1 MEEDNNSPWGVIFI
15 ATTFSLIIL
24 GIAYFFISPAESP
37 FFSTE
42 KTEKIAEFKNARV
55 TGRKEGKKRWEL
67 FAEEGWT
74 SKRHEITHLKN
85 IKEGKIYQDGEL
97 VVTDLVAPTGKTYR
111 QSEIVET
118 FGPVRAYL
126 ELGKM
131 SKSREKDKEEWSK
144 LTADYLKHTP
154 KEKRSEIKDNV
165 TLHKKDSTI
174 FSDTIIVDHD
184 QRIAEISGN
193 ITLKRK
199 DGVLQT
205 STLKYLSRKEKL
217 IAENPIEL
225 KVKEGSLKTNLKC
238 NKASFFTD
246 IKKDM
251 TLQGNI
257 EVAQVKKLMVGD
269 TGVYSEKKKRLEL
282 EGAVKV
288 VFEKADVILKEKSA
302 QKLKNPDA
310 QKILKEKTI
319 LTSDKFVFS
328 TKTGDASASGSV
340 FVFQKGREAKGN
352 QAEYNEEKETLTLTG
367 NAYMKKGTATPAGG
381 QEWVKCKKIVVKV
394 QDESFEAFGEVE
406 AEFKL

>member
-1 MEEDNNSPWGVIFI
+1 
-15 ATTFSLIIL
+15 
-24 GIAYFFISPAESP
+24 
-37 FFSTE
+37 
-42 KTEKIAEFKNARV
+42 
-55 TGRKEGKKRWEL
+55 
-67 FAEEGWT
+67 
-74 SKRHEITHLKN
+74 
-85 IKEGKIYQDGEL
+85 L

-111 QSEIVET
+111 QSEIIET
-118 FGPVRAYL
+118 FGPVEAYL

-131 SKSREKDKEEWSK
+131 SKSKEKDKEEWSK
-144 LTADYLKHTP
+144 LTADYLKHIP

-251 TLQGNI
+251 ILQGNI

-340 FVFQKGREAKGN
+340 FVYQKGREAKGN
-352 QAEYNEEKETLTLTG
+352 QAKYDEEKETLTLTG
-367 NAYMKKGTATPAGG
+367 NAYTKKGV
-381 QEWVKCKKIVVKV
+381 EWVKCNKIVVKV
-394 QDESFEAFGEVE
+394 QDESFEAFGQVE